1 MHDERVVDE
10 QIAGF
15 EPLDTGKSVPVSTG
29 GVKGKRKSKKARLRE
44 AAGGSATRP
53 VATVAPARPEPQE
66 YFPLT
71 PRIPTQ
77 RRSGR

>member
-1 MHDERVVDE
+1 MP
-10 QIAGF
+10 AAA
-15 EPLDTGKSVPVSTG
+15 STG
-29 GVKGKRKSKKARLRE
+29 GVKGKRKSKKDRLRE

-53 VATVAPARPEPQE
+53 VVADAPVRIEPQE

-77 RRSGR
+77 RRVGR